1 MQSQKGAGKVR
12 STLQMKGGESSYDR
26 SDLGAGQGVAKA
38 RQAVKRLVPRRQDIG
53 YTQGAVASKCTDV
66 RCQGFVRNSGWSLGV
81 ICVQWSSE
89 YCMFGIVNLR
99 KCH

>member
-38 RQAVKRLVPRRQDIG
+38 RQ
-53 YTQGAVASKCTDV
+53 S
-66 RCQGFVRNSGWSLGV
+66 SGWYQG
-81 ICVQWSSE
+81 
-89 YCMFGIVNLR
+89 G
-99 KCH
+99 KT